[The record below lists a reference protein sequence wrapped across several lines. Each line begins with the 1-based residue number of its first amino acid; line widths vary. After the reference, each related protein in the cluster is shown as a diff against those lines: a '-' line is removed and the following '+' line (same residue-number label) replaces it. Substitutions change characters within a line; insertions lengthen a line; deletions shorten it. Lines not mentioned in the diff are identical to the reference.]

1 MSAINKKFVYL
12 FVISILISCSSVTKL
27 NSVWRSTSADEELGF
42 HTFAILVLSDNTSL
56 RGMTEDQLGD
66 QLEAKGKRVV
76 RSIDII
82 PPSFKDQQM
91 DKDYTLDSLISTG
104 ADAIVTV
111 AFLDENVNTRFTS
124 TTTPYT
130 PVSKYGWYGSFWGY
144 YSHWFSRI
152 YYDELSQDKSYFTEV
167 NVYNAK
173 NETLIWSAQSAVWKL
188 SDFELVH
195 GAFSKM
201 VIKELERDHLFEKS
215 SEDK

>member
-1 MSAINKKFVYL
+1 MSAIYKTLL
-12 FVISILISCSSVTKL
+12 FFIVSSILVSCSSVTKL
-27 NSVWRSTSADEELGF
+27 SSVWRSTSADAELGF
-42 HTFAILVLSDNTSL
+42 ETFAILVLSDNTSL
-56 RGMTEDQLGD
+56 RGMVEDQLGD
-66 QLEAKGKRVV
+66 QLEAKGKRVI

-91 DKDYTLDSLISTG
+91 DKDYILDSLIATG

-124 TTTPYT
+124 TTVPYT

-152 YYDELSQDKSYFTEV
+152 YYEELSPEKRYFTEV
-167 NVYNAK
+167 NVYSTK
-173 NETLIWSAQSAVWKL
+173 NETLIWSAQSDIWKI

-195 GAFSKM
+195 EAFSKL
-201 VIKELERDHLFEKS
+201 VVKEMERDQLFDKS
-215 SEDK
+215 SEE